1 MKIDYLVIG
10 MILGG
15 ILYIIICFLGLFII
29 SFKDWLWVLK
39 YRRSLKNPQKIKVD
53 IDKDITDYG
62 FFIFEEIEN
71 KGVNNV

>member
-1 MKIDYLVIG
+1 MRVDYLIIG

-29 SFKDWLWVLK
+29 GFKDWLWILK
-39 YRRSLKNPQKIKVD
+39 YRRLLKDSPKIKVD
-53 IDKDITDYG
+53 KNFNDYG

-71 KGVNNV
+71 KGE